1 LKPRPYV
8 PALGFHRLTGL
19 YDPLIRGWSAAA
31 KMRRSVIDALAL
43 APGMRLLELGAGPG
57 RLAIQIKQRHP
68 EVAIDALDI
77 DASMIARGQRNATA
91 AGVDVRF
98 HAGDMTAL
106 GEHHGP
112 YDRVYSTMTFHH
124 LCPASKH
131 RALAS
136 ARRVLRAGGSFVV
149 ADFSR
154 PRDVLQHAL
163 FRFIQQPLDGYVNT
177 QPHRD
182 GRYERAVRDTFAT
195 VHSAAVWKTVA
206 GTIEMFVCTQ

>member
-1 LKPRPYV
+1 MQRRYV
-8 PALGFHRLTGL
+8 PALGFHRLTAL
-19 YDPLIRGWSAAA
+19 YDPLIRSWSAAA
-31 KMRRSVIDALAL
+31 RMRCSLIDALGL

-77 DASMIARGQRNATA
+77 DASMIARGKRNAA
-91 AGVDVRF
+91 GAGVDVAF
-98 HAGDMTAL
+98 HTGDMTVLAAEP
-106 GEHHGP
+106 GT

-124 LCPASKH
+124 LCPASKQA
-131 RALAS
+131 ALAS
-136 ARRVLRAGGSFVV
+136 ARRVLRTDGSFVV

-154 PRDVLQHAL
+154 PRDFVQHAL
-163 FRFIQQPLDGYVNT
+163 FRWIQQPLDGYTNT

-182 GRYERAVRDTFAT
+182 GRYERAVRDTFTT

-206 GTIEMFVCTQ
+206 GTIEMFVCTP